1 MSIVRNFTCEL
12 IDLIYIESKR
22 RKNRRKINKI
32 INLLTSSAL
41 QNIQPYLV
49 LIVALLVIL
58 FLMNCF
64 QFYYY
69 MKHVVRSNFV

>member
-22 RKNRRKINKI
+22 KKNRRKLHKI
-32 INLLTSSAL
+32 INVLTSSAL
-41 QNIQPYLV
+41 QNIQPYLI

-69 MKHVVRSNFV
+69 MKHVVRLNLE

>member
-1 MSIVRNFTCEL
+1 MSIVRKFTCEL

-32 INLLTSSAL
+32 TNLLTSSAL
-41 QNIQPYLV
+41 QNIQPYLI

-69 MKHVVRSNFV
+69 MKHVVRSNSV